1 MICFIKIQFDKR
13 QVGEKLDLSESIAKK
28 LERKGIVSFEE
39 IEQQNENKVKTK
51 KSNKNEKVN

>member
-39 IEQQNENKVKTK
+39 IEQNENKVKTK

>member
-39 IEQQNENKVKTK
+39 IEQNENKVKTK
-51 KSNKNEKVN
+51 KIKKNEKVN